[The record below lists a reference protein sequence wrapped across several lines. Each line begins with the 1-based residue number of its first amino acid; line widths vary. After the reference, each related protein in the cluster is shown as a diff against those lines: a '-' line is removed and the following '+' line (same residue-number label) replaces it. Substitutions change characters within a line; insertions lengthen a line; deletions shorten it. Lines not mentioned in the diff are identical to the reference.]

1 MKGALGRRP
10 FDLLQLTA
18 QTFSVCLNTVSCF
31 SGAFR
36 VSWEEPAQ
44 VCVPDHT
51 DPE

>member
-1 MKGALGRRP
+1 MKGALGRRT

-18 QTFSVCLNTVSCF
+18 QTFSVCLNTVSCS
-31 SGAFR
+31 SGAFC

-44 VCVPDHT
+44 VSVPDHT